1 MDGHGADAARVV
13 IDKYLPE
20 LDSDELRE
28 ALVEQLSAVS
38 ADAPA
43 GEGEFPPPPA
53 YAPEADVEG
62 GMQDYFAYW
71 TRAWSDGIAARIAAS
86 PQVAP
91 DNDIATGFIADQTER
106 TGAAM
111 VRVLLEELYR
121 LRSSGGLEG
130 ATAEERYRS
139 FRRWTNGPDGHRHLL
154 GRYPHLFHSCRARVQ
169 AAADHLLAIIGE
181 VGRNRAALD
190 RDMPGVREGS
200 RITSVR
206 LGRGDTHNGGLSVAE
221 VGFDDG
227 GRILYKPRPVQAER
241 GYNAF
246 VDWVNRRMGST
257 LPTVRYLPAGAGG
270 FSAFVTTGP
279 FSGTAEEYDAAL
291 GRLAGVLY
299 LVKGVDIHFENVLAS
314 PAGPTVIDAETLFA
328 PRWRMPEAAD
338 SAWTTARRRL
348 VESVACMGL
357 LPMVMRQPGAD
368 SGMHVGVVGY
378 EAGQQSPYRAL
389 RVRNHGRDDM
399 HTELVAAT
407 APGSEG
413 ETAVGADRGADEP
426 TPAAQRDT
434 IKREL
439 RRVLEF
445 AARHRSEVAAAVEEH
460 LADARFRYVAEPTA
474 FYAQLLRM
482 ARHPEAVADP
492 LVRAALLHRVA
503 LTKGAVDDLTRAEAA
518 QLAAGDVPYFSYTGR
533 STAVEA
539 GGAVVRA
546 DAFEEPP
553 ADTVRDRI
561 LALDEEEIE
570 RQLHMVD
577 LAFVTRLPLDEE
589 TTGFA
594 PAAAGG
600 GRAPAAPVGRSRLLA
615 EAVRIGDDLV
625 SSVIGGDDADSP
637 ATWLAPQIA
646 TLDDLQW
653 SPGVLGADLYSG
665 TSGAALVLAG
675 LARATGRQDFRD
687 TALAV
692 LDPLERGFADD
703 GPGGLPSPP
712 GAYGGIAGV
721 AYALATAKRL
731 LGDDSGAG
739 SGDLAEAI
747 ARTLDGCT
755 EPDLVGGAAGALA
768 VLLSLHR
775 NCADARERERIAR
788 AARQAADTEL
798 HLLAD
803 TGPDGRAT
811 GHTGYAHGTIGI
823 APHLLAYAAVFGD
836 ERAHGTGL
844 LLARGIAGAQDPGDR
859 DWPREWDN
867 EERSFAWCHG
877 APGLLL
883 GALQVNRHAPEAVPE
898 RQIARMAEL
907 TLAHGF
913 GNNPSYCH
921 GDLGTAEVV
930 LFAARERP
938 DLFPAGTVDGL
949 YERLFDAVLDRYPA
963 RWDTRYSYSRSL
975 MLGRPGTAW
984 SILRH
989 LEPEAF
995 PSLLRLD

>member
-1 MDGHGADAARVV
+1 MDGHGADDARVV

-20 LDSDELRE
+20 LDSEDVRE
-28 ALVEQLSAVS
+28 ALVEHLVAVP
-38 ADAPA
+38 ADIPA
-43 GEGEFPPPPA
+43 DEGEFPPPPD
-53 YAPEADVEG
+53 YDPGADGEG
-62 GMQDYFAYW
+62 GMRDYYAHW
-71 TRAWSDGIAARIAAS
+71 TRAWSDGLAARIAAS

-91 DNDIATGFIADQTER
+91 GAGIAAGFIADQTER

-121 LRSSGGLEG
+121 LRSSGGLDG

-139 FRRWTNGPDGHRHLL
+139 FRHWTNSPDGHRHLL
-154 GRYPHLFHSCRARVQ
+154 GRYPHLFRSCRAQVQ

-181 VGRNRAALD
+181 VERNRAALD
-190 RDMPGVREGS
+190 RGMPGVREGS

-221 VGFDDG
+221 IGFDDG

-246 VDWVNRRMGST
+246 VDWLNRRMGAA
-257 LPTVRYLPAGAGG
+257 LPTVRYLPADAGG
-270 FSAFVTTGP
+270 FSAFVATGP
-279 FSGTAEEYDAAL
+279 FSGTAEEYYGAL

-299 LVKGVDIHFENVLAS
+299 LVKGVDIHFENLLSS

-328 PRWRMPEAAD
+328 PRWRIPETAD
-338 SAWTTARRRL
+338 SAWMSAGRRL
-348 VESVACMGL
+348 NESVACTGL
-357 LPMVMRQPGAD
+357 LPMVMRRPGAD

-378 EAGQQSPYRAL
+378 EAGQQAPYRAL
-389 RVRNHGRDDM
+389 RVRNRGRDDM
-399 HTELVAAT
+399 HTELAT
-407 APGSEG
+407 ATASGPGGDTAEG
-413 ETAVGADRGADEP
+413 VDEP
-426 TPAAQRDT
+426 SPAAQRDT

-445 AARHRSEVAAAVEEH
+445 AARHRSEVADAVEEH

-533 STAVEA
+533 STALEA
-539 GGAVVRA
+539 DGAVVRA

-553 ADTVRDRI
+553 AATVRDRI
-561 LALDEEEIE
+561 LALDEKEIE
-570 RQLHMVD
+570 HQLHMVD
-577 LAFVTRLPLDEE
+577 LAFVARLPLDKE

-594 PAAAGG
+594 PAASGR
-600 GRAPAAPVGRSRLLA
+600 RAPAAPVGRSRLLA

-625 SSVIGGDDADSP
+625 ASVIHGDDADSP
-637 ATWLAPQIA
+637 ATWIAPQIA

-653 SPGVLGADLYSG
+653 SPGVLGPDLYSG
-665 TSGAALVLAG
+665 SSGAALVLAG
-675 LARATGRQDFRD
+675 LAHATGRRDFRD

-721 AYALATAKRL
+721 AYALATARRL

-775 NCADARERERIAR
+775 NCADARERKRIAR
-788 AARQAADTEL
+788 AARRAADTEL
-798 HLLAD
+798 RLLAD

-823 APHLLAYAAVFGD
+823 APYLLEYAAVFGD
-836 ERAHGTGL
+836 ERARETGL
-844 LLARGIAGAQDPGDR
+844 LLAHGIAAAQDPDDR
-859 DWPREWDN
+859 DWPREWGGD
-867 EERSFAWCHG
+867 ERSYAWCHG

-883 GALQVNRHAPEAVPE
+883 GALQVGRHAPDAIPE
-898 RQIARMAEL
+898 DRIARMAEL
-907 TLAHGF
+907 TLTRGF

-921 GDLGTAEVV
+921 GDLGSAETV

-938 DLFPAGTVDGL
+938 DLFPAGTADGL
-949 YERLFDAVLDRYPA
+949 YEHLFDAVLERYPS
-963 RWDTRYSYSRSL
+963 RWDTRYTYSRSL

-984 SILRH
+984 SILRR